1 MLKKLFVHEWKDS
14 WKLVTLFNVI
24 LVVFTIIGI
33 FALSNG
39 NWIEAMDKNAWYA
52 SVYVSY
58 FMLYYFAILALGLAT
73 TIYFLMRFY
82 KNLYTD
88 QGYLMHTLPVTSHQL
103 ILSKAF
109 VMYIWQLISGCVMI
123 VSILVLVNSLVLG
136 IEHTSI
142 FKEIFELT
150 LELDDLDIT
159 FLDVLCGLV
168 VLLILIG
175 AQVFSI
181 MFGYLAISL
190 GQLSKNHKLIA
201 SIGIYVGMQVALQM
215 LSSIL
220 QLGFNLAAINMK
232 FEDISEGLVFA
243 ILLLVAIIIFA
254 ADAGMYR
261 GSNHIMKNKLNL
273 E

>member
-39 NWIEAMDKNAWYA
+39 NWLKAVDKNAWYA

-136 IEHTSI
+136 IENTNI
-142 FKEIFELT
+142 FKEIFN
-150 LELDDLDIT
+150 LDFADLDIT
-159 FLDVLCGLV
+159 FLDVLCCFV

-175 AQVFSI
+175 IQIFSI

-190 GQLSKNHKLIA
+190 GQLSKNHKLIS
-201 SIGIYVGMQVALQM
+201 SIGIYVGMQAALQM
-215 LSSIL
+215 LFSIL
-220 QLGFNLAAINMK
+220 QLGFNLAAINME
-232 FEDISEGLVFA
+232 FEDISKGLVFA
-243 ILLLVAIIIFA
+243 ILLLAAIVIFA
-254 ADAGMYR
+254 ADAGMYM

>member
-39 NWIEAMDKNAWYA
+39 NWLEAVDKNAWYA

-58 FMLYYFAILALGLAT
+58 FMLYYFAILALGFAT

-123 VSILVLVNSLVLG
+123 VSILLLVNSLVLG
-136 IEHTSI
+136 TENTSI
-142 FKEIFELT
+142 FKEISQ
-150 LELDDLDIT
+150 LDFADLDLT
-159 FLDVLCGLV
+159 FLDVLCCFI

-175 AQVFSI
+175 AQIFSI

-190 GQLSKNHKLIA
+190 GQLSKNHKLIS
-201 SIGIYVGMQVALQM
+201 SIGIYVGMQAALQM
-215 LSSIL
+215 LFSIL

-232 FEDISEGLVFA
+232 VEDISEGLVFA
-243 ILLLVAIIIFA
+243 ILLLVAIVIFA
-254 ADAGMYR
+254 ADAGMYM

>member
-14 WKLVTLFNVI
+14 WKLVTIFNAI

-33 FALSNG
+33 FALYNG
-39 NWIEAMDKNAWYA
+39 NWLEAMDKNAWYA

-123 VSILVLVNSLVLG
+123 VSILLLVNSLVLG
-136 IEHTSI
+136 MENTSI
-142 FKEIFELT
+142 FIEIFKLDF
-150 LELDDLDIT
+150 DDLNLT
-159 FLDVLCGLV
+159 FLDVLCCFI

-175 AQVFSI
+175 AQIFSI

-190 GQLSKNHKLIA
+190 GQLSKNHKLIS
-201 SIGIYVGMQVALQM
+201 SIGIYVGMQAALQM
-215 LSSIL
+215 LFSIL

-232 FEDISEGLVFA
+232 VEDISEGLVFA
-243 ILLLVAIIIFA
+243 ILLLVAIVIFA
-254 ADAGMYR
+254 ADAGMYM

>member
-14 WKLVTLFNVI
+14 WKLVTIFNAI

-39 NWIEAMDKNAWYA
+39 NWLEAMDKNAWYA

-123 VSILVLVNSLVLG
+123 VSILLLVNSLVLG
-136 IEHTSI
+136 MENTSI
-142 FKEIFELT
+142 FIEIFKLDF
-150 LELDDLDIT
+150 DDLNLT
-159 FLDVLCGLV
+159 FLDVLCCFI

-175 AQVFSI
+175 AQIFSI

-190 GQLSKNHKLIA
+190 GQLSKNHKLIS
-201 SIGIYVGMQVALQM
+201 SIGIYVGMQAALQM
-215 LSSIL
+215 LFSIL

-232 FEDISEGLVFA
+232 VEDISEGLVFA
-243 ILLLVAIIIFA
+243 ILLLVAIVIFA
-254 ADAGMYR
+254 ADAGMYM

>member
-1 MLKKLFVHEWKDS
+1 MLKKLFAHEWKDS

-52 SVYVSY
+52 SIYVSY

-109 VMYIWQLISGCVMI
+109 VMYIWQLISGCVML
-123 VSILVLVNSLVLG
+123 VSILALANSLVLG

-142 FKEIFELT
+142 FKGIFEL
-150 LELDDLDIT
+150 DFADLDIT

-175 AQVFSI
+175 AQIFSI

-190 GQLSKNHKLIA
+190 GQLSKNHKLIS
-201 SIGIYVGMQVALQM
+201 SIGIYVGMQAALQM
-215 LSSIL
+215 LFSIL
-220 QLGFNLAAINMK
+220 QLGFNLAAINME

-243 ILLLVAIIIFA
+243 VLLLAAIVIFA
-254 ADAGMYR
+254 ADAGMYM

>member
-14 WKLVTLFNVI
+14 WKLVTIFNAI
-24 LVVFTIIGI
+24 LVVFTIIVI

-123 VSILVLVNSLVLG
+123 VSILLLVNSLVLG
-136 IEHTSI
+136 MENTSI
-142 FKEIFELT
+142 FIEIFKLDF
-150 LELDDLDIT
+150 DDLNLT
-159 FLDVLCGLV
+159 FLDVLCCFI

-175 AQVFSI
+175 AQIFSI

-190 GQLSKNHKLIA
+190 GQLSKNHKLIS
-201 SIGIYVGMQVALQM
+201 SIGIYVGMQAALQM
-215 LSSIL
+215 LFSIL

-232 FEDISEGLVFA
+232 VEDISEGLVFA
-243 ILLLVAIIIFA
+243 ILLLVAIVIFA
-254 ADAGMYR
+254 ADAGMYM